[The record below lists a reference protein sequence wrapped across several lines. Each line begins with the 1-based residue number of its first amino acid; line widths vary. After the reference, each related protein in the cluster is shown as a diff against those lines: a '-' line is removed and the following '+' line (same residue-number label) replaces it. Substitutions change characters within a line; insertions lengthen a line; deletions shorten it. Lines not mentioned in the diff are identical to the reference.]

1 MADDADPAAV
11 EAGALDDDADDPH
24 AAATIPTTLSS
35 RNERTWRRPVIGIPS
50 VGDAPESTSL
60 ASMTAEPSVIAVG
73 LMRAAAES
81 PHRAGLVDSERSLTF
96 AEAEQLVTART
107 ARLVASIPAGTR
119 TPSLIPVLVDRT
131 AASVLALH
139 ALVRAGRTFVPI
151 DWAAPPARMH
161 ETFERIGS
169 PRQAVV
175 ARAQFADS
183 LPDGVEAVVLDDSA
197 RGTLE
202 PQPVDT
208 ASAAYVIF
216 TSGSTGRP
224 KAVIRSWVS
233 FDNRRYDQIDQGMC
247 PPGAP
252 WNAAILQPFTFSPG
266 LRALSAMALGRT
278 VHVVDP
284 SSLSGQ
290 ALMEW
295 LAARDINEA
304 TFSATLFRTLLDS
317 IGPSARIPTL
327 RLLRF
332 GSEASTWDLVEA
344 ARRIAAP
351 DLVVTTGYGATEI
364 GRSFN
369 FRVSPGDPVGTGRI
383 PIGRPRD
390 PDGVRLEPVD
400 GDPAVTQLVVRTRD
414 SLGYLD
420 DDTLNAARYRTD
432 EHGGLWWSSG
442 DIAIVDDGGTF
453 HHRGRIDDMVKING
467 LLVEPA
473 ETERALASI
482 PGIRGAA
489 VLPEQRSSGKWR
501 LVAHVCVDDPLLT
514 PEAVRAHL
522 LDTLPAHLVPSFLV
536 RHDNLPFN
544 SRNKLDREA
553 LRSRHRER
561 WRSTAPR
568 AIWDERAL
576 WLLGQLTEI
585 LDVED
590 LSVDDDI
597 WNLGLDSLDAV
608 EFCARIADA
617 GFGEIEPPELL
628 THRTASAVAARMNR
642 DGAEEH
648 SPVVGFN
655 PEGALPPIFAIPGG
669 GGTALAFRSLA
680 GALGTDQPL
689 YVIEPLGLHQ
699 PHRPDLT
706 VPALARSARLEI
718 DRRHAHG
725 APVVV
730 IGYSAGA
737 SAAYEIVRQLEQEG
751 RSARLV
757 LLDAAPGRAGRS
769 GLGAPP
775 AAPRPGHGSIPS
787 PLARLRRRTRT
798 RLVLDMPTMAVRW
811 AGRTL
816 TPRLRVLRLVTTGS
830 TSATRRYRSD
840 HYDAFRRITRRA
852 VNRYRVEPIEAPVD
866 LFAAEVGDAAARCR
880 AVVGGVTV
888 HQVAGD
894 HFTMLQ
900 PPHVSGL
907 AAALRALLSA
917 G

>member
-1 MADDADPAAV
+1 MVCTALSEQARRDPERVAV
-11 EAGALDDDADDPH
+11 TAGADSITFGELDSRVRAL
-24 AAATIPTTLSS
+24 AAQVISRRRHLPDEALAPTAFDGWSGSVL
-35 RNERTWRRPVIGIPS
+35 PVAVDRSIG
-50 VGDAPESTSL
+50 
-60 ASMTAEPSVIAVG
+60 SVIAFH
-73 LMRAAAES
+73 A
-81 PHRAGLVDSERSLTF
+81 SLRIGMPF
-96 AEAEQLVTART
+96 C
-107 ARLVASIPAGTR
+107 
-119 TPSLIPVLVDRT
+119 
-131 AASVLALH
+131 
-139 ALVRAGRTFVPI
+139 PI
-151 DWAAPPARMH
+151 DPATPRSRLL
-161 ETFERIGS
+161 EILERIGRPALALAGS
-169 PRQAVV
+169 PALAAVLPQGVTVLGEHTAGDGEPASGDEDSV
-175 ARAQFADS
+175 AV
-183 LPDGVEAVVLDDSA
+183 DG
-197 RGTLE
+197 
-202 PQPVDT
+202 
-208 ASAAYVIF
+208 ASPGYIIF

-224 KAVIRSWVS
+224 KAVVRRWAS
-233 FDNRRYDQIDQGMC
+233 FDRFATVPDR
-247 PPGAP
+247 
-252 WNAAILQPFTFSPG
+252 SPG
-266 LRALSAMALGRT
+266 IADDATWQVAVPQPLHFGGSHRALAQLAFGNT
-278 VHVVDP
+278 VHLVDP
-284 SSLSGQ
+284 SSMPTDSLLEWFGDRGIQDVGLSDT
-290 ALMEW
+290 
-295 LAARDINEA
+295 LAQSLARNVSE
-304 TFSATLFRTLLDS
+304 
-317 IGPSARIPTL
+317 PH
-327 RLLRF
+327 RLGSLVTIRM
-332 GSEASTWDLVEA
+332 GSEATNWETVVLLRHLASPSVTVRVGYA
-344 ARRIAAP
+344 ASEVSRTFEYVVGP
-351 DLVVTTGYGATEI
+351 DEPL
-364 GRSFN
+364 
-369 FRVSPGDPVGTGRI
+369 GTGRV
-383 PIGRPRD
+383 PLGRPTD
-390 PDGVRLEPVD
+390 ADSVRLEPID
-400 GDPAVTQLVVRTRD
+400 GDSD
-414 SLGYLD
+414 SALRQIVATDVSAYGYLD
-420 DDTLNAARYRTD
+420 DPELNAARFSRD
-432 EHGGLWWSSG
+432 GLGRSWWRSG
-442 DIAIVDDGGTF
+442 DLAEIDANGTW
-453 HHRGRIDDMVKING
+453 HHRGRVDDLLKING
-467 LLVEPA
+467 LLVAPQEA
-473 ETERALASI
+473 EHSLRAI
-482 PGIRGAA
+482 PGIAAAA

-628 THRTASAVAARMNR
+628 THRTASAIAARMNR

-775 AAPRPGHGSIPS
+775 TAPRPGHGSIPS

-816 TPRLRVLRLVTTGS
+816 KPRLRVLRLVTTGS

-907 AAALRALLSA
+907 ATALRSLLSA